1 MTRREPQPFE
11 SPEPRLY
18 QLRVKV
24 LVGLAFL
31 LFSAVF
37 VAVVANQIPVGWDFG
52 AVFRPAARNLL
63 SGKSPYEV
71 RNFFSPVWA
80 AILFIPFA
88 LLPEP
93 LAWGLFLYLTVV
105 VYLVALVRMKAK
117 RLDLILFFLSPFI
130 FYSIRF
136 GNIDSFVLLGVTLP
150 SFIGIW
156 LLALKPQMTI
166 GLLLLL
172 AYQSYQEGWKKLL
185 ALFVPLSLAI
195 LVSLV
200 MSSSSS
206 AYPFDVSWNVDLWP
220 WGVPIGIA
228 ILLLALR
235 HKRRFAVLASGPFL
249 SPYVA
254 IQSWM
259 VTLPAAFG
267 TRWLIV
273 GWGLGWGI
281 VASRATLGEAGSGY
295 EQILIGLWG
304 LLLVFSEARR
314 SSHKSP
320 TESDT
325 PALIE

>member
-1 MTRREPQPFE
+1 
-11 SPEPRLY
+11 
-18 QLRVKV
+18 VKV
-24 LVGLAFL
+24 LVGLATL

-37 VAVVANQIPVGWDFG
+37 VAVVAHKIPVGWDFG

-63 SGKSPYEV
+63 AGKSPYEV
-71 RNFFSPVWA
+71 RDFFSPVWA

-93 LAWGLFLYLTVV
+93 LAWGLFLYLNVV

-117 RLDLILFFLSPFI
+117 RLDLILFFLSPFV

-150 SFIGIW
+150 PFIGIW

-166 GLLLLL
+166 GLLLFL
-172 AYQSYQEGWKKLL
+172 AYQACREGWKKML

-195 LVSLV
+195 LVSLA
-200 MSSSSS
+200 MSSSGS
-206 AYPFDVSWNVDLWP
+206 AYPFGVSWNVNLWP

-235 HKRRFAVLASGPFL
+235 YKRRFAMLASGPFL

-273 GWGLGWGI
+273 GWGLGWGV
-281 VASRATLGEAGSGY
+281 VAFRATLGEAGSGY
-295 EQILIGLWG
+295 EQILIGVWG
-304 LLLVFSEARR
+304 LLLIFSEVRR